1 MKKLKL
7 IFTNISSFLLPVMG
21 GILGAIGGAG
31 NKGARRIFIPL
42 LIMGLAYADTE
53 SIYVITIMIMC
64 GFLSMG
70 YGIPGIGD
78 NGSAL
83 GRFYYNLFHQNHLL
97 ANIFTRGTIGAL
109 IALSLISI
117 PLIKKN
123 WIVYILCSLCIIIT
137 NALISWRNFGSF
149 NLFGKELSWV
159 EFITWGLITLFAVI
173 IVKIGGIK

>member
-1 MKKLKL
+1 MKKIKL
-7 IFTNISSFLLPVMG
+7 IFTNISSFLLPIMG

-42 LIMGLAYADTE
+42 LIMGLAYVDTE

-70 YGIPGIGD
+70 YGIPGTGD

-83 GRFYYNLFHQNHLL
+83 GRFYYNLFHQNHHL
-97 ANIFTRGTIGAL
+97 ADIFTRGTIGLL
-109 IALSLISI
+109 IGLSLISI

-123 WIVYILCSLCIIIT
+123 WLAYILCSLGICMV
-137 NALISWRNFGSF
+137 NAFISWRGFGTFKLF
-149 NLFGKELSWV
+149 NKELSWV
-159 EFITWGLITLFAVI
+159 EFITFGLITLFSTLI
-173 IVKIGGIK
+173 IKL